1 MVEDESAIL
10 GDETA
15 ATAVPGPAAA
25 SSGRVEMLS
34 RQVMQLHSMIR
45 EGTDPMVQKGGKKHP
60 RPQTPAQVCLRF
72 NPFIV

>member
-10 GDETA
+10 GDET

-25 SSGRVEMLS
+25 SSGRVEQLS
-34 RQVMQLHSMIR
+34 RQVMHLHTLIR
-45 EGTDPMVQKGGKKHP
+45 EGTDPMVEKGGKNP
-60 RPQTPAQVCLRF
+60 RPQTPAEVCLRF